1 MYTTEYRS
9 PSKNLIKSNDVY
21 IYIYIERLSCGRL
34 LYAYNYR
41 DYSRGKHKT
50 DFLWW
55 TWVWEE
61 VQRNA
66 KELQWNESVYRHAF
80 PCRQP
85 LFRGNLKHKKQ
96 PGSTKEFRRLAI
108 MFTLLQHRTY
118 RAHSMM
124 TDMRCFSGDLPN
136 IRSWN
141 KCNTRNYKSFWAL
154 RRKTLAQSTWHNW
167 FECIHIP

>member
-1 MYTTEYRS
+1 MDTY
-9 PSKNLIKSNDVY
+9 NIY
-21 IYIYIERLSCGRL
+21 IYIYWAFKLWPATLRLQLQGL
-34 LYAYNYR
+34 F
-41 DYSRGKHKT
+41 SRQT
-50 DFLWW
+50 SDWFLWW
-55 TWVWEE
+55 IWLWEE

-66 KELQWNESVYRHAF
+66 KELQWNELVYRHAF

-85 LFRGNLKHKKQ
+85 LFRDNLKHKKQ

-141 KCNTRNYKSFWAL
+141 KCKTRNYKSFWAL
-154 RRKTLAQSTWHNW
+154 RRKTLTQSTWHNW